1 MSDGGLRRTVAIGLA
16 VTTVGALPAFL
27 LGAVAVQVRR
37 DLGFDVAALGAAI
50 SIFFAVAALGSPP
63 LGRLG
68 DRLGGRKAMRAGA
81 LMAATAL
88 ASIALFARSWPS
100 LAACMVLG
108 GVGNGLAQPAVNL
121 FLARR
126 IEAERQGL
134 VFGIKQ
140 AAIPTSIALSG
151 VSVPVIALTLGWR
164 YTFGLAAIAALCIAL
179 AVPRQGL
186 APERR
191 VDPGTDEGLSVRT
204 LVFLGTA
211 GALAAM
217 SGNALGTFH
226 TASSVEG
233 GLGEGA
239 AGLLLAAGSS
249 ASLAARVGAGWLADH
264 YGWDGFRQVTILLVA
279 GAGGFALLA
288 AGTPVTLVIGT
299 MLAFAAGWG
308 WPGLFNFAVVARNR
322 RAVAAATGI
331 TQGGVYVGAS
341 LGPVAFG
348 LLASGFSF
356 EVAWITT
363 AAFALLAG
371 TLVAIARPAPAPRAP
386 ASEQSAAI

>member
-1 MSDGGLRRTVAIGLA
+1 MSERGLKRTVALGLA

-27 LGAVAVQVRR
+27 LGGVAVQVRR
-37 DLGFDVAALGAAI
+37 ELGFDVAALGAAI
-50 SIFFAVAALGSPP
+50 SIFFAVAALASPP

-88 ASIALFARSWPS
+88 TSIALFARSWPS
-100 LAACMVLG
+100 LMACMVLG
-108 GVGNGLAQPAVNL
+108 GLGNGMAQPAVNL

-126 IEAERQGL
+126 IEADRQGF

-140 AAIPTSIALSG
+140 AAIPAAIALSG
-151 VSVPVIALTLGWR
+151 LSVPLIALTLGWR
-164 YTFGLAAIAALCIAL
+164 YTFGLAAVAALCIAL
-179 AVPRQGL
+179 AVPREAL
-186 APERR
+186 AQDRW
-191 VDPGTDEGLSVRT
+191 VDPGPEEGLSVRT
-204 LVFLGTA
+204 LVFLGAA

-217 SGNALGTFH
+217 SGNALGAFH
-226 TASSVEG
+226 TASSVDG

-239 AGLLLAAGSS
+239 AGLLLAAGSA
-249 ASLAARVGAGWLADH
+249 ASLATRVAAGWLADRH
-264 YGWDGFRQVTILLVA
+264 GWDGFRQVAILLVA

-341 LGPVAFG
+341 VGPVAFG
-348 LLASGFSF
+348 LLASGFSY

-363 AAFALLAG
+363 AAFALVAG
-371 TLVAIARPAPAPRAP
+371 TLVAIARPSPAAPVHT
-386 ASEQSAAI
+386 SERSAAV

>member
-1 MSDGGLRRTVAIGLA
+1 MSEGGPRRTVALGLA

-27 LGAVAVQVRR
+27 LGAVAVQVQR
-37 DLGFDVAALGAAI
+37 DLGFEVAALGAAI

-88 ASIALFARSWPS
+88 GSIALFARSWPS

-108 GVGNGLAQPAVNL
+108 GLGNGLLQPAVNL

-126 IEAERQGL
+126 IEADRQGL

-140 AAIPTSIALSG
+140 AAIPASIALSG
-151 VSVPVIALTLGWR
+151 LSVPLIALTLGWR
-164 YTFGLAAIAALCIAL
+164 YTFGLAALAALLIAL
-179 AVPRQGL
+179 AIPREAL
-186 APERR
+186 APDRR
-191 VDPGTDEGLSVRT
+191 VDPGPDVGLSVRT

-217 SGNALGTFH
+217 SGNALGAFH

-249 ASLAARVGAGWLADH
+249 ASLATRVVAGWLADRFR
-264 YGWDGFRQVTILLVA
+264 WDGFRQVTILLVA

-288 AGTPVTLVIGT
+288 AQTPVALVIGT

-308 WPGLFNFAVVARNR
+308 WPGLFNYAVVARNR

-341 LGPVAFG
+341 VGPVAFG
-348 LLASGFSF
+348 LLAGGVSY

-363 AAFALLAG
+363 AIFALAAG
-371 TLVAIARPAPAPRAP
+371 TLVAIARPSPTAPVH
-386 ASEQSAAI
+386 ASEGRAAI

>member
-1 MSDGGLRRTVAIGLA
+1 MSERGLKRTVALGLA

-27 LGAVAVQVRR
+27 LGGVAVQVRR
-37 DLGFDVAALGAAI
+37 ELGFDVAALGAAI
-50 SIFFAVAALGSPP
+50 SIFFAVAALASPP

-88 ASIALFARSWPS
+88 TSIALFARSWPS
-100 LAACMVLG
+100 LMACMVLG
-108 GVGNGLAQPAVNL
+108 GLGNGMAQPAVNL

-126 IEAERQGL
+126 IEADRQGF

-140 AAIPTSIALSG
+140 AAIPAAIALSG
-151 VSVPVIALTLGWR
+151 LSVPLIALTLGWR
-164 YTFGLAAIAALCIAL
+164 YTFGLAAVAAVCIAL
-179 AVPRQGL
+179 AVPREAL
-186 APERR
+186 AQDRW
-191 VDPGTDEGLSVRT
+191 VDPGPEEGLSVRT
-204 LVFLGTA
+204 LVFLGAA

-217 SGNALGTFH
+217 SGNALGAFH
-226 TASSVEG
+226 TASSVDG

-239 AGLLLAAGSS
+239 AGLLLAAGSA
-249 ASLAARVGAGWLADH
+249 ASLATRVAAGWLADRH
-264 YGWDGFRQVTILLVA
+264 GWDGFRQVAILLVA

-341 LGPVAFG
+341 VGPVAFG
-348 LLASGFSF
+348 LLASGFSY

-363 AAFALLAG
+363 AAFALVAG
-371 TLVAIARPAPAPRAP
+371 TLVAIARPSPTAPVHT
-386 ASEQSAAI
+386 SERSAAV